1 MTFLAIP
8 ICAKN
13 QQEAIS
19 AIEQA
24 CAAGAELLELRLDY
38 LADPTPDIVCKLVAE
53 AKKSNL
59 PVIATCRPI
68 WEGGQYG
75 GSEPQ
80 RQAILA
86 AAARAGADYVDI
98 ELIALEQ
105 NQIRREN
112 VLAGSTAKLIV
123 SNHDFQGKPTDIN
136 DRWSR
141 IRRQNPDIGK
151 LVYLANR
158 INDNFAALDLLH
170 ENPGAI
176 ILTMGEAGQLGR
188 LLAKKLGGFLTFASL
203 TSGAESAPGQ
213 ITARQ
218 MLDTFRWPA
227 VSAATCLYGVIG
239 CPVAHSMSPAIHN
252 AAFAAVHYDGLYVP
266 LLVED
271 SSEEFDRFLDGLLR
285 RPWLDFHGLSVT
297 IPHKHHALAWLQKHH
312 AAIEPLAEKIGALN
326 TIIFEKGG
334 RLAGYNT
341 DYTGAM
347 NAITEILGLSPGDL
361 RGLPTAVLGAGGVCR
376 ALVAGLTD
384 AGAEVTIYNRTVEK
398 AEKLAAEF
406 HCRCDGLE
414 NLRPLSARLIVNG
427 TSIGMYPDT
436 NRSPLPAEFLRP
448 DMMVFDT
455 VYNPMNT
462 MLLRQARQTGAKTVD
477 GVSMF
482 VNQAAVQ
489 FERFTGQPA
498 PTALMRQVVTNRL
511 RQ

>member
-8 ICAKN
+8 ICTKN
-13 QQEAIS
+13 LQEAS
-19 AIEQA
+19 AAIEQA
-24 CAAGAELLELRLDY
+24 RAAGAELLELRLDF
-38 LADPTPDIVCKLVAE
+38 LANPTSETIRQLVAS
-53 AKKSNL
+53 AKASNL
-59 PVIATCRPI
+59 PVIATCRPA
-68 WEGGQYG
+68 WEGGQYTAG
-75 GSEPQ
+75 EPS
-80 RQAILA
+80 RETILA
-86 AAARAGADYVDI
+86 AAAQAGADYIDV

-112 VLAGSTAKLIV
+112 VLGGSAAKLIV
-123 SNHDFQGKPTDIN
+123 SNHDFQGKPADIN

-141 IRRQNPDIGK
+141 ICRQNPDIGK
-151 LVYLANR
+151 LVYMANR
-158 INDNFAALDLLH
+158 ISDNFAALDLLH

-213 ITARQ
+213 ITACQ

-227 VSAATCLYGVIG
+227 VNAATCLYGVIG

-312 AAIEPLAEKIGALN
+312 GVIEPLAEKIGALN
-326 TIIFEKGG
+326 TILIEKGG
-334 RLAGYNT
+334 LLAGYNT

-347 NAITEILGLSPGDL
+347 NAITETLGLSPGDL

-384 AGAEVTIYNRTVEK
+384 AGADVTIYNRTVEK

-406 HCRCDGLE
+406 HCRFSGLE
-414 NLRPLSARLIVNG
+414 NLRSLSARLLVNG
-427 TSIGMYPDT
+427 TSIGMSPDT
-436 NRSPLPAEFLRP
+436 SRSPLPAEFLRP

-462 MLLRQARQTGAKTVD
+462 MLLRQARQAGAKTVD

-498 PTALMRQVVTNRL
+498 PTALMRQVVPHHL